1 MACNLPTGG
10 IPSTVNPDL
19 IQERAKATFDPSAIT
34 AFFDGDASRQRTKTA
49 RRRQLESLI
58 ANDPSG
64 VFDNDTN
71 NYMHRTERHVRSLA
85 KHVRLIE
92 LCRSLGFGDPAKHG
106 NNGNS
111 SVNDVNDSVSP
122 GEVLLDSEWYDISA
136 ALADDLPTA
145 LHWVMFLP
153 NIISL
158 CDEEQQKRFL
168 PLCRDWRMIGCYA
181 QTEVGHGSNVRA
193 LETTATFLKEGE
205 HCPTTGQVA
214 PISIGGGGGGGG
226 AWIINSPTL
235 TSTKFWPGT
244 LGRTCNHAMVI
255 ARLIDAAGVD
265 HGVHNFLVQ
274 TRSMED
280 HSLMPGVTCGDI
292 GPKIGYNVMDNG
304 FAKFEHVLIPRR
316 NMAMRFAV
324 VDEDGV
330 YSKKTVS
337 DAASKVAYITMMQ
350 VRSYIILE
358 ASKALRLG
366 TTMVIRYSAVRKQ
379 GFTHNNGNGGDGDGD
394 SSKEENQILDYMQQQ
409 HRLFP
414 LLASSYCIFFT
425 GKKMLADLK
434 AIEDRLV
441 KLVESDGTDTGGEG
455 EGEGEDKGQTVTK
468 TQVGDIHAS
477 LSALKSFTSTITADG
492 IEDCRK
498 ACGGHGFLMASGFP
512 ELITSY
518 LQNPT
523 VEGDNQMLPMQVVK
537 VLLKLVKDVQS
548 GKGGKINEW
557 IGCDA
562 EYLLEPV
569 KAMLNGEENAS
580 MVCSAETKED
590 MMNCNVLL
598 AAYEN
603 RTARLLVSVAGKIQV
618 AVMSG
623 TTFEEAWNASLIQMG
638 RVSRAHSTVLLLKNF
653 IDGIHA
659 EEAKTA
665 ADTPLGTNEV
675 SVLMDLATLFGLY
688 FIEKEAGDFLEGG
701 YMTGEQIDMVRE
713 CTLDMMKKIRPNA
726 VALVDANDFSD
737 FRLKSVLGRYDG
749 NVYPALLETS
759 KKDPL
764 NATEP
769 GPGYE
774 QHLKRLIVDGVG
786 KYTGTASRL

>member
-455 EGEGEDKGQTVTK
+455 EGEGEGANKGSSQGSVSSTRSVDHISFEELNF
-468 TQVGDIHAS
+468 GFSSFHAMTTPVVICMI
-477 LSALKSFTSTITADG
+477 LSALAVTFIQIEEQRDIATETMTDAYTVIDISNPSNSNLRNFGASLVNGLVIVSVVAAMTFLIVILYKYRCMKLLLGYMVLSSG
-492 IEDCRK
+492 ILL
-498 ACGGHGFLMASGFP
+498 GFL
-512 ELITSY
+512 
-518 LQNPT
+518 
-523 VEGDNQMLPMQVVK
+523 
-537 VLLKLVKDVQS
+537 
-548 GKGGKINEW
+548 
-557 IGCDA
+557 
-562 EYLLEPV
+562 
-569 KAMLNGEENAS
+569 
-580 MVCSAETKED
+580 
-590 MMNCNVLL
+590 
-598 AAYEN
+598 
-603 RTARLLVSVAGKIQV
+603 
-618 AVMSG
+618 
-623 TTFEEAWNASLIQMG
+623 
-638 RVSRAHSTVLLLKNF
+638 
-653 IDGIHA
+653 
-659 EEAKTA
+659 
-665 ADTPLGTNEV
+665 
-675 SVLMDLATLFGLY
+675 
-688 FIEKEAGDFLEGG
+688 GG
-701 YMTGEQIDMVRE
+701 YMFYVFIQKYNIIIDQFTFYCIVINFAIVGTIATFYTKGIPIIVTQTYNIATSVILAWQLSHFNDWTAWTLLGEI
-713 CTLDMMKKIRPNA
+713 
-726 VALVDANDFSD
+726 
-737 FRLKSVLGRYDG
+737 
-749 NVYPALLETS
+749 
-759 KKDPL
+759 
-764 NATEP
+764 
-769 GPGYE
+769 
-774 QHLKRLIVDGVG
+774 
-786 KYTGTASRL
+786 